1 MPPRN
6 VYVILIMSLV
16 AWVCH
21 TKAARFRD
29 SAAIGDAMAL
39 IDRYYVDRIDKQ
51 KLLTSAMD
59 GLTKDLDPYTQY
71 IPPGAYETFQDTL
84 QQEFAGIGI
93 LIEQPAEGEGIRVVT
108 PLVGSPALESGFRP
122 GDRIIAVAGTDTSKA
137 KMDEVSKLLRGPIGT
152 SVNVRV
158 RRLKEGVEPTSLAA
172 PTAGVGRAERDGSS
186 ERDAEDS
193 GAANSD
199 TVEPDDSEADSSEA
213 DKSKSDKS
221 KVETSEA
228 KPSETSKSEKS
239 AVAPFIDVDLV
250 VSRANI
256 QLDSI
261 AGDYRNSKDEWVFR
275 LADAPNIAYVRLTGF
290 GERTT
295 RELEKV
301 LKEMDSD
308 FDGFVL
314 DLRGNAGGLLT
325 SAVDICDMFL
335 DEGKIVS
342 TRGRGVLD
350 EGVDP
355 NSVAEEAAWRAKPGV
370 LVRRDIPVSVLVDR
384 DSASAAE
391 IVAACLKDLGRATVI
406 GERSFGKGSVQN
418 VFPLENGRSALKLTT
433 ACYYRPNGQNIH
445 RKTGDSEDDEW
456 GVRPNEGYEVLVDD
470 DGRRKIYRRLETATY
485 PSIASFGSSKED
497 GAALIEDVDP
507 QLYRAIESIQ
517 EGENGKDGSSG
528 ETGPLKQELGPPKA
542 A

>member
-21 TKAARFRD
+21 TKAERFRD

-39 IDRYYVDRIDKQ
+39 IERYYVDGDRVDKQ

-93 LIEQPAEGEGIRVVT
+93 LIEQPVEGEGIRVVT
-108 PLVGSPALESGFRP
+108 PLVGSPALASGFRP
-122 GDRIIAVAGTDTSKA
+122 GDRIIAVAGTDTTKA

-152 SVNVRV
+152 SVDVRV

-172 PTAGVGRAERDGSS
+172 PTAEIGSADTSNSDTSNS
-186 ERDAEDS
+186 ETSVEDS
-193 GAANSD
+193 GTAETVAD
-199 TVEPDDSEADSSEA
+199 DAVTVETDNSEAA
-213 DKSKSDKS
+213 
-221 KVETSEA
+221 ET
-228 KPSETSKSEKS
+228 
-239 AVAPFIDVDLV
+239 FIDVDLV

-261 AGDYRNSKDEWVFR
+261 AGDYRNSKDEWVYR
-275 LADAPNIAYVRLTGF
+275 LADAPNIGYVRLTGF

-342 TRGRGVLD
+342 TRGRGVLK

-370 LVRRDIPVSVLVDR
+370 LVRRDIPVRVLVDR

-433 ACYYRPNGQNIH
+433 ARYYRPNGHNIH
-445 RKTGDSEDDEW
+445 RRTGDGEDDEW

-470 DGRRKIYRRLETATY
+470 
-485 PSIASFGSSKED
+485 
-497 GAALIEDVDP
+497 
-507 QLYRAIESIQ
+507 
-517 EGENGKDGSSG
+517 EG
-528 ETGPLKQELGPPKA
+528 
-542 A
+542 